1 MTKLF
6 DKAVQRIREMS
17 PQQQD
22 EAAEVLISIA
32 QQDNEAVQL
41 SADQIAE
48 IKHRLSEPAVYATDE
63 QVESL
68 FQKMGI

>member
-1 MTKLF
+1 
-6 DKAVQRIREMS
+6 MS

>member
-6 DKAVQRIREMS
+6 DKAGHRIREMS